1 MSNLS
6 LFDPS
11 EVWMEWLRQIEFL
24 NQVDEKY
31 LRSLVGFGYYL
42 GSPIEKDIWRV
53 NRSQHAKDCDSLVS
67 DYKRIVLDEPEL
79 LLSELDPSRGF
90 FSLLS
95 EINGKDCWINTDVV
109 RMQVDLSN
117 MSRLG
122 LLTAANKVCEI
133 GGGYGQLA
141 VGLLTIRE
149 SLSYTIIDFPQ
160 ILGVVERWA
169 AYLKISSPIRY
180 YRDLESYL
188 KYSSSPGLHLLPNSL
203 MEENSKLEFDL
214 CININSF
221 CEMTKSQIEFYMDSI
236 NFRLCYSNNR
246 DRQINNTQ
254 LDSLSAIFTDYYDI
268 YPNPKSYEDSYFKK
282 AVYALGD
289 LTLIKRIPIDA
300 IQGIRGGEM
309 PGLEP

>member
-1 MSNLS
+1 M
-6 LFDPS
+6 
-11 EVWMEWLRQIEFL
+11 
-24 NQVDEKY
+24 
-31 LRSLVGFGYYL
+31 
-42 GSPIEKDIWRV
+42 
-53 NRSQHAKDCDSLVS
+53 
-67 DYKRIVLDEPEL
+67 
-79 LLSELDPSRGF
+79 
-90 FSLLS
+90 
-95 EINGKDCWINTDVV
+95 
-109 RMQVDLSN
+109 
-117 MSRLG
+117 
-122 LLTAANKVCEI
+122 TAANKVCEI

-203 MEENSKLEFDL
+203 MEENSELEFDL

-221 CEMTKSQIEFYMDSI
+221 CEMTKSQIEFYGLNKFS
-236 NFRLCYSNNR
+236 LCYSNNR

-268 YPNPKSYEDSYFKK
+268 YQTRK
-282 AVYALGD
+282 AMKILTSRKRFPLGD

-300 IQGIRGGEM
+300 IQGIRGERC
-309 PGLEP
+309 PGSSLDIICLQ